1 MGEFHHHLSESPMF
15 TLLSLLLNTATVEA
29 QELTVQT
36 MDMVR
41 RKYLWL
47 EDLEAKTALIS
58 AAEELEMHI
67 PWIIVRQ
74 SDTSITLHVGQQ
86 DAFHTVGIEDVS
98 FENEVI
104 AELLLV

>member
-1 MGEFHHHLSESPMF
+1 MFAFLSY
-15 TLLSLLLNTATVEA
+15 LLCTPVLEA

-36 MDMVR
+36 MDMIR

-47 EDLEAKTALIS
+47 EDLEAQTALIS

-74 SDTSITLHVGQQ
+74 TDTAITLHAGQSE
-86 DAFHTVGIEDVS
+86 AFHTVSIE
-98 FENEVI
+98 EVNFDNV
-104 AELLLV
+104 EVKLF